1 MFSNF
6 LFLLKFQQVLEIRS
20 SLSTMYLTLKGVGVC
35 PIVSISVDDGLFD
48 MGNVMTGDSKQDTF
62 KVCKTRSL
70 SLSIIV
76 SKSIIDLKLSL

>member
-6 LFLLKFQQVLEIRS
+6 LFLPKFQQVLEIRS
-20 SLSTMYLTLKGVGVC
+20 SLSTMYLTLKGVGVS

-62 KVCKTRSL
+62 EVCETR
-70 SLSIIV
+70 SIIV
-76 SKSIIDLKLSL
+76 STSIDLFSNCRCD